1 MVEPSFTTKKS
12 RETDTNGYFW
22 ADALIVCLCLSFSL
36 GVLDDP
42 LLGNVRNHR
51 NYMAQ
56 HFSAFCWLSSRW
68 PVTNGFT
75 SEKQLVIY
83 RFWRRQ
89 FFLKS
94 RKTSIKEDL
103 WRKYFYG
110 ENSFLLIWII
120 LSVIPLFAL
129 LFFHIF
135 FKILELVDFPV
146 MFWNSLTMTVLIN

>member
-22 ADALIVCLCLSFSL
+22 ADALIVCLCRSFSL
-36 GVLDDP
+36 GILDDP

-75 SEKQLVIY
+75 SEKQIVIY

-110 ENSFLLIWII
+110 ENSFLLIWITSCQSFLCSLYCFFIYFLKSWNWLISLRCFEI
-120 LSVIPLFAL
+120 L
-129 LFFHIF
+129 
-135 FKILELVDFPV
+135 
-146 MFWNSLTMTVLIN
+146 

>member
-22 ADALIVCLCLSFSL
+22 ADALIVCLCRSFSL

-68 PVTNGFT
+68 PVTYGFT
-75 SEKQLVIY
+75 SEKQLDIY